1 MIPWQN
7 LGLPES
13 AKQFLSRQPTVH
25 ELCYGGFLR
34 EIVQLDEDL
43 IAIPLQPLGSDDQV
57 EFLVRYARELLGA
70 KFDVP
75 SAFEARL
82 RGLISSPV
90 VSLVCVP
97 LQLDNPK
104 DMEASVRQRLDLAR
118 HVLSCPAAQPFVPFA
133 LFVNAEGSEGFYRLT
148 HPEHEGSRSRILSIM
163 ELETP
168 ELFAKVFAQASIDE
182 TYSFALSLL
191 HDAMAETNAR
201 FRIARLFNVLEC
213 LASENKA
220 ELTSRKAVRY
230 LLGFPV
236 EGNLEPW
243 TIGGMEYRF
252 DIIELAGRLRN
263 KLFHGTPFTP
273 EDLLL
278 DVRPAFS
285 LLHSH
290 PLVLADT
297 LTEYCRVA
305 LYGEVIHDRVSKAG

>member
-7 LGLPES
+7 LGLPEA
-13 AKQFLSRQPTVH
+13 AKQFLCRQPAVH
-25 ELCYGGFLR
+25 ELCSGGFIR
-34 EIVQLDEDL
+34 EVVQLDEDL
-43 IAIPLQPLGSDDQV
+43 MAIPLHPLGSDDQI
-57 EFLVRYARELLGA
+57 EFLVRYARDLLGA
-70 KFDVP
+70 TFDVP
-75 SAFEARL
+75 RSFEARL

-97 LQLDNPK
+97 PPVDNQK
-104 DMEASVRQRLDLAR
+104 DMEASVRARLDMAR

-133 LFVNAEGSEGFYRLT
+133 LFVHAEGSQGFYRLIR
-148 HPEHEGSRSRILSIM
+148 PEHEGSRTRILSVL

-168 ELFAKVFAQASIDE
+168 ELFAKVFAHACINE

-220 ELTSRKAVRY
+220 ELPSRKAVRY

-236 EGNLEPW
+236 DGHAKAW
-243 TIGGMEYRF
+243 TIDGREYRF
-252 DIIELAGRLRN
+252 DIIELAGRLRD
-263 KLFHGTPFTP
+263 KLFHGTAFAP

-305 LYGEVIHDRVSKAG
+305 LYGEVIHDRESKDG